1 MKRVGWILL
10 GALLLAQPGQA
21 LKDTPAG
28 QEPDARR
35 SEFSSE
41 LDAFV
46 RQAVDEGLLDPAGK
60 AKPPGEPKSIVP
72 KAAPQETP
80 PVVKSVA
87 VPPSGV
93 TLDCSKPY
101 PLDFTEYAELK
112 QYSDIYAYREES
124 GNEGQA
130 PGTHAGGTLAKA
142 YLALDLAAEAAMTV
156 KTGRDPQS
164 VAVQNLA
171 VLLQGQGPAPAA
183 YFAELA
189 ACYPQAGL
197 WQALALLAGEDAAGA
212 ALMTEQAEDFAEL
225 PLQLRDR
232 AAIIA
237 IPALDAMNE
246 RKLAKLLLSS
256 FSEEEIANSSQ
267 LQFSE
272 AVLDLG
278 ESSPEAE
285 QRIEGFLIQAHFQEA
300 ALASLVR
307 HKRPINSAVREILLD
322 EVVTRIELAQ
332 KDTDVRADLRFVL
345 DELSR
350 NSMYEPMMRLADLP
364 SLQSETAREELTRHL
379 AASLQR
385 DLASEDPLRN
395 IAAIEAL
402 IKDKGL
408 LDGMPD
414 RAALY
419 ETATV
424 VAVRLGFGS
433 LGDTLASKAKGGEEV
448 AVERAVLA
456 YRQKN
461 YEELYGLA
469 ETYPANQRINRI
481 AALAAIDARERQ
493 RLTTF
498 ESRLSLDP
506 ETILALIEQDASTS
520 HWLVSERFYQAAL
533 KLDGDDQQWRV
544 DRVMVL
550 KALPEKTLV
559 PERMAMSAIS
569 GKLDS
574 SRASLAQFSGETP

>member
-10 GALLLAQPGQA
+10 GTLLLAQPGQA

-72 KAAPQETP
+72 KAAAPEAP

-87 VPPSGV
+87 VPPAAG

-101 PLDFTEYAELK
+101 PLDFTEYAQLT
-112 QYSDIYAYREES
+112 QYSDVYAYREES
-124 GNEGQA
+124 GNEGQM
-130 PGTHAGGTLAKA
+130 PGAHAGATLAKA

-156 KTGRDPQS
+156 KTGRDPQA

-171 VLLQGQGPAPAA
+171 VLLKGQGPAPAA

-197 WQALALLAGEDAAGA
+197 WHALALLSQQDAQGA
-212 ALMTEQAEDFAEL
+212 ALLTDQSEDFAEL

-246 RKLAKLLLSS
+246 RKLAKLLLDS

-272 AVLDLG
+272 AVLGLG

-285 QRIEGFLIQAHFQEA
+285 QRIERFLIQAHFQEA

-364 SLQSETAREELTRHL
+364 SLQSEAAREELTRHL
-379 AASLQR
+379 ADSLQR

-408 LDGMPD
+408 LDGAPD

-433 LGDTLASKAKGGEEV
+433 LGDKLALRAKGGEDV
-448 AVERAVLA
+448 AVERAALA

-461 YEELYGLA
+461 HAELYDLA
-469 ETYPANQRINRI
+469 ESYPANQRINRI
-481 AALAAIDARERQ
+481 AALAAIETQERQ
-493 RLTTF
+493 RLTVF
-498 ESRLSLDP
+498 ESRLNLEP
-506 ETILALIEQDASTS
+506 ETILSLIEQDAATS
-520 HWLVSERFYQAAL
+520 HWLVSDRFYQAAL
-533 KLDGDDQQWRV
+533 KLDGEDQQRRV
-544 DRVMVL
+544 DRVMRL
-550 KALPEKTLV
+550 KTLPV
-559 PERMAMSAIS
+559 ETAAPARLAMSAIS
-569 GKLDS
+569 GKLDR
-574 SRASLAQFSGETP
+574 SRASLAQFSGEMP